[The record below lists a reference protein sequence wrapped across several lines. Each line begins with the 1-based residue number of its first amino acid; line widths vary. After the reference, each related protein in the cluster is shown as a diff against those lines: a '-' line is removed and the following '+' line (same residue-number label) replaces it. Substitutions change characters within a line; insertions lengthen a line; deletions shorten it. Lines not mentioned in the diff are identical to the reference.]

1 MKLSSLPLKM
11 SVSYRNR
18 TYNRVL
24 GGPRYIH
31 LTKETNA
38 VFSSFFSL
46 LATVAISMNPITKW
60 WISII
65 TYFDIQ
71 INPYWNRT
79 LTYHFS
85 TSVGVNHDWTLGGP
99 RYIHL
104 TKETNAV
111 FSSFF
116 SLLAT
121 VAISMNPITKWW
133 ISIITYFDIQI
144 NPYWNRTLTYH
155 FSTSVG
161 VNHDWTLGGECSIQL
176 SYDDTCRKPLILLGF
191 LDFFLRP
198 YIRLST
204 LLRVVN
210 LQIFSIW

>member
-1 MKLSSLPLKM
+1 MNQWQASIPADKISIFNPVSLTNLSLKLQFCTKKAAMKLSSLPLKM

-85 TSVGVNHDWTLGGP
+85 TSVGVNHDWTLGVHPG
-99 RYIHL
+99 
-104 TKETNAV
+104 TEN
-111 FSSFF
+111 
-116 SLLAT
+116 SL
-121 VAISMNPITKWW
+121 
-133 ISIITYFDIQI
+133 
-144 NPYWNRTLTYH
+144 H
-155 FSTSVG
+155 STSIKVIQSLDFTAFS
-161 VNHDWTLGGECSIQL
+161 VNFRKDKKTCFHLRNYSLGGKMV
-176 SYDDTCRKPLILLGF
+176 DFPPLG
-191 LDFFLRP
+191 
-198 YIRLST
+198 
-204 LLRVVN
+204 
-210 LQIFSIW
+210 

>member
-1 MKLSSLPLKM
+1 MNRWQASIPADKISIFNPVSLTNLSLKLQFCMKKAAMKLSSLPLKM

-85 TSVGVNHDWTLGGP
+85 TSVGVNHDWTLGDGP
-99 RYIHL
+99 SAYI
-104 TKETNAV
+104 
-111 FSSFF
+111 
-116 SLLAT
+116 
-121 VAISMNPITKWW
+121 
-133 ISIITYFDIQI
+133 
-144 NPYWNRTLTYH
+144 PYQQ
-155 FSTSVG
+155 G
-161 VNHDWTLGGECSIQL
+161 
-176 SYDDTCRKPLILLGF
+176 
-191 LDFFLRP
+191 
-198 YIRLST
+198 
-204 LLRVVN
+204 
-210 LQIFSIW
+210 

>member
-1 MKLSSLPLKM
+1 MNWWQASISADKISIFSLVSLTNLSLKLQFCMKKAAMKLSSLPLKM

-104 TKETNAV
+104 TKGTNAV
-111 FSSFF
+111 FLGF
-116 SLLAT
+116 SAFWT
-121 VAISMNPITKWW
+121 PAAMFMNPITCVM
-133 ISIITYFDIQI
+133 
-144 NPYWNRTLTYH
+144 N
-155 FSTSVG
+155 
-161 VNHDWTLGGECSIQL
+161 CSCYYI
-176 SYDDTCRKPLILLGF
+176 LILAF
-191 LDFFLRP
+191 LQ
-198 YIRLST
+198 T
-204 LLRVVN
+204 LKSCC
-210 LQIFSIW
+210 FSLNGLHLVAP

>member
-1 MKLSSLPLKM
+1 MNRWQASIPADKVSIFNLVSLTNLSLKLQFCMKKAAMKLSSLPLKM

-38 VFSSFFSL
+38 VFSGFFSL

-85 TSVGVNHDWTLGGP
+85 TSVGVNHDWTLGVHPG
-99 RYIHL
+99 
-104 TKETNAV
+104 TEN
-111 FSSFF
+111 
-116 SLLAT
+116 SL
-121 VAISMNPITKWW
+121 
-133 ISIITYFDIQI
+133 
-144 NPYWNRTLTYH
+144 H
-155 FSTSVG
+155 STSIKVIQSLDFTAFS
-161 VNHDWTLGGECSIQL
+161 VNFRKDKKTCFHLRNYSLGGKMV
-176 SYDDTCRKPLILLGF
+176 DFPPLG
-191 LDFFLRP
+191 
-198 YIRLST
+198 
-204 LLRVVN
+204 
-210 LQIFSIW
+210 

>member
-1 MKLSSLPLKM
+1 MPYFRAFQLFWLRLPYLW
-11 SVSYRNR
+11 
-18 TYNRVL
+18 
-24 GGPRYIH
+24 IQ
-31 LTKETNA
+31 
-38 VFSSFFSL
+38 SL
-46 LATVAISMNPITKW
+46 LW
-60 WISII
+60 WISIVS
-65 TYFDIQ
+65 YFDIQ
-71 INPYWNRT
+71 VNPSWNLT
-79 LTYHFS
+79 LTYHFP
-85 TSVGVNHDWTLGGP
+85 TSISLNHDWTLGGP

-161 VNHDWTLGGECSIQL
+161 VNHDWTLGVHPGTENSLHSTSIKVIQ
-176 SYDDTCRKPLILLGF
+176 S
-191 LDFFLRP
+191 LDFTAFSVNFRKHKKTCFHLRNYSLGGKMVDFP
-198 YIRLST
+198 PLG
-204 LLRVVN
+204 
-210 LQIFSIW
+210 

>member
-1 MKLSSLPLKM
+1 MKKAAMKLSSLPLKM

-85 TSVGVNHDWTLGGP
+85 TSVGVNHDWTLGVHPG
-99 RYIHL
+99 
-104 TKETNAV
+104 TEN
-111 FSSFF
+111 
-116 SLLAT
+116 SL
-121 VAISMNPITKWW
+121 
-133 ISIITYFDIQI
+133 
-144 NPYWNRTLTYH
+144 H
-155 FSTSVG
+155 STSIKVIQSLDFTAFS
-161 VNHDWTLGGECSIQL
+161 VNFRKDKKTCFHLRNYSLGGKMV
-176 SYDDTCRKPLILLGF
+176 DFPPLG
-191 LDFFLRP
+191 
-198 YIRLST
+198 
-204 LLRVVN
+204 
-210 LQIFSIW
+210 

>member
-1 MKLSSLPLKM
+1 MKFFQGDRCNATLGGVCSIQLSYWDIYKF
-11 SVSYRNR
+11 YAIFKARRNR
-18 TYNRVL
+18 TICRL

-85 TSVGVNHDWTLGGP
+85 TSVGVNHDWTLGVHPG
-99 RYIHL
+99 
-104 TKETNAV
+104 TEN
-111 FSSFF
+111 
-116 SLLAT
+116 SL
-121 VAISMNPITKWW
+121 
-133 ISIITYFDIQI
+133 
-144 NPYWNRTLTYH
+144 H
-155 FSTSVG
+155 STSIKVIQSLDFTAFS
-161 VNHDWTLGGECSIQL
+161 VNFRKDKKTCFHLRNYSLGGKMV
-176 SYDDTCRKPLILLGF
+176 DFPPLG
-191 LDFFLRP
+191 
-198 YIRLST
+198 
-204 LLRVVN
+204 
-210 LQIFSIW
+210 

>member
-1 MKLSSLPLKM
+1 MNQWQASIPADKISIFNPVSLTNLSLKLQFCMKKAAMKLSSLPLKM

-18 TYNRVL
+18 TYNRV
-24 GGPRYIH
+24 
-31 LTKETNA
+31 
-38 VFSSFFSL
+38 
-46 LATVAISMNPITKW
+46 
-60 WISII
+60 
-65 TYFDIQ
+65 
-71 INPYWNRT
+71 
-79 LTYHFS
+79 
-85 TSVGVNHDWTLGGP
+85 LGGP

>member
-1 MKLSSLPLKM
+1 MPYFQAFQPFSVTVTFFMNSITFVMNHLFSYFDISICHSSNRTL
-11 SVSYRNR
+11 SYRLLLTHGFNHG
-18 TYNRVL
+18 YIL

-85 TSVGVNHDWTLGGP
+85 TSVGVNHDWTLGVHPG
-99 RYIHL
+99 
-104 TKETNAV
+104 TEN
-111 FSSFF
+111 
-116 SLLAT
+116 SL
-121 VAISMNPITKWW
+121 
-133 ISIITYFDIQI
+133 
-144 NPYWNRTLTYH
+144 H
-155 FSTSVG
+155 STSIKVIQSLDFTAFS
-161 VNHDWTLGGECSIQL
+161 VNFRKDKKTCFHLRNYSLGGKMV
-176 SYDDTCRKPLILLGF
+176 DFPPLG
-191 LDFFLRP
+191 
-198 YIRLST
+198 
-204 LLRVVN
+204 
-210 LQIFSIW
+210 